1 MIGPSQV
8 EGITFEGFQ
17 MAVTLRH
24 MPTAAAR
31 WLLLA
36 SVAAVG
42 LSACSVSVFVAP
54 GDGLPSVGPSPTAET
69 CPTGLLEENGVQVCV
84 QGPFP
89 RQAGN
94 LLVVTFMNPRQDA
107 AALVVPT
114 YTLSASDG
122 TPVADTSTSMAMA
135 DKGLLVLPGSGW
147 AIDYRFVST
156 DVTKVTVMP
165 AVTWLKGKTSYAPYT
180 KLQFHSD
187 CYKVQPF
194 AGCQWINHNA
204 YPIRV
209 RSEIDLIATK
219 TDGSWTV
226 ESVVAGGP
234 EVDLAAGSTTL
245 VPATSAQVS
254 AINDWLAA
262 DSANRYQQQI
272 ETTPDQP
279 EFGNN

>member
-1 MIGPSQV
+1 
-8 EGITFEGFQ
+8 
-17 MAVTLRH
+17 MAVTLGY
-24 MPTAAAR
+24 MSSAAAR

-36 SVAAVG
+36 SAAAVG
-42 LSACSVSVFVAP
+42 LSACSVSVFVQA
-54 GDGLPSVGPSPTAET
+54 GDASSTVGPSPTAQT

-94 LLVVTFMNPRQDA
+94 LLVVTFMNPRQDT

-114 YTLSASDG
+114 YTLSTADG

-147 AIDYRFVST
+147 AIDYRFVTT
-156 DVTKVTVMP
+156 DVTKVTVTP

-194 AGCQWINHNA
+194 AGCQWINHNP
-204 YPIRV
+204 YTIRV

-219 TDGSWTV
+219 TDGTWTV
-226 ESVVAGGP
+226 ENVIAGGP
-234 EVDLAAGSTTL
+234 ETDLAAGSTTL
-245 VPATSAQVS
+245 VPATSEQQS